1 MKLIEKITQGDL
13 TGSLYL
19 EKLGYTYKIKARVAG
34 KMLVVG
40 RSYVYILHKDV
51 ARQQMLDEM
60 EIISGQV
67 ALFNLKDYQKP
78 QQRKEK
84 TTNEFNTF

>member
-19 EKLGYTYKIKARVAG
+19 EKLCYTYKIKARVAS
-34 KMLVVG
+34 KTLIAG
-40 RSYVYILHKDV
+40 RSYVYILNKDV

-60 EIISGQV
+60 EMISGQV
-67 ALFNLKDYQKP
+67 AMFNLKDYQKP
-78 QQRKEK
+78 QQRMEK
-84 TTNEFNTF
+84 ITK